1 VWDGEIDARHL
12 YAALQLAV
20 YTHERDG
27 SNSNQSHAFSGHYR
41 RESSYDDH
49 VGQIVGQNQASH
61 RLALLAPACV
71 SLRCAW
77 SAALRRLQHVTAVY
91 GKEKVYGSIP

>member
-71 SLRCAW
+71 SLREL
-77 SAALRRLQHVTAVY
+77 ALCLVSGSEAITARD
-91 GKEKVYGSIP
+91 GCLW